1 MVPAANGLMVF
12 LDKDQALLR
21 LDKVDDGALLFSA
34 VS

>member
-12 LDKDQALLR
+12 LDKDQALLHFG
-21 LDKVDDGALLFSA
+21 KVVDGALLFLA